1 MTIGLVLLAL
11 AAGTSFAVQAAVN
24 SSLAKGLG
32 GEPIVATL
40 VSFSVG
46 TMLLLVVTSVR
57 GGLWQVLAQVPK
69 QPLWTLTGGALGC
82 LALFST
88 VYLTPRLGLANMLM
102 LIIFAQLTA
111 AVALDHSGWL
121 GLLQQSITPVRLL
134 GLGFMLFGVLLVL
147 QGEKWLARLA
157 G

>member
-1 MTIGLVLLAL
+1 MTIGLIVLAL

-24 SSLAKGLG
+24 STLAKGLG
-32 GEPIVATL
+32 NEPIVATL

-46 TMLLLVVTSVR
+46 TLLLLVVSIAR
-57 GGLWQVLAQVPK
+57 GGLWQVISQVPK

-82 LALFST
+82 IALFST

-111 AVALDHSGWL
+111 AVTLDHHGWL
-121 GLLQQSITPVRLL
+121 SLAQQSVTPMKML
-134 GLGFMLFGVLLVL
+134 GLGLMLLGVLLVL
-147 QGEKWLARLA
+147 QGDKWLAR
-157 G
+157 

>member
-46 TMLLLVVTSVR
+46 TLLLLAVTSAR
-57 GGLWQVLAQVPK
+57 GGLLQVLAQVPK
-69 QPLWTLTGGALGC
+69 QPVWMLTGGALGC
-82 LALFST
+82 IALFST

-102 LIIFAQLTA
+102 LIIFAQLSA

-134 GLGFMLFGVLLVL
+134 GLGLMLAGVLLVL
-147 QGEKWLARLA
+147 QGDKWLARLA